1 LSRRPSLALRLSL
14 FLLAGQI
21 VCFIGTLT
29 ANHIVELIGDPE
41 KTAPAWNVLAE
52 IRARTLVIASIVKTA
67 DGSVVI
73 EPTPGLLALAQKHPT
88 LQYAVFD
95 PTTSAPLP
103 GSSPD
108 LAKALI
114 GHSDILTQ
122 EMELFR
128 IRGFLRGELSGA
140 YHTAITPAGSF
151 LVATHGYVFEWKD
164 LFYHLY
170 RDAVELLEHHAAT
183 IAIAAAIGWL
193 TLRQGLAPLDGVVRQ
208 ARKIDME
215 SLDQRIRH
223 GDIPR
228 EIEPLVETINEAL
241 ERLDAGV
248 ARQRRFVAN
257 AAHELRTP
265 LTIMQ
270 ARIESPEKPSFKQ
283 DLARD
288 VRRLRNIVEQLLVYA
303 RFGKGEGAAL
313 RDELDLV
320 ELTQA
325 LVDDHALIAVRNGR
339 SVEFQCESER
349 EIIRGDRRALESV
362 VGNLIDNALR
372 AEPQGGT
379 VIVRVGPGA
388 VIEVVDHGEGV
399 EDDDRERIFEPFWR
413 KSETTPG
420 AGLGLAIAREI
431 VEAHG
436 GRIVVAPTP
445 GGGATFRLALALRRE
460 QSARGLVGSRRSG

>member
-1 LSRRPSLALRLSL
+1 LSRRPSLALRLAL

-21 VCFIGTLT
+21 VCFVGV
-29 ANHIVELIGDPE
+29 IVVSHLVEVIGDPAS
-41 KTAPAWNVLAE
+41 TAPAWNVLAE
-52 IRARTLVIASIVKTA
+52 IRVRTLVIASLAKRA
-67 DGSVVI
+67 DGAVVI
-73 EPTPGLLALAQKHPT
+73 EPTPALGVLAQKTPT

-95 PTTSAPLP
+95 PATGAPVP
-103 GSSPD
+103 GSSPE
-108 LAKALI
+108 LASALS
-114 GHSDILTQ
+114 GHGDILTQ
-122 EMELFR
+122 EMALFR
-128 IRGFLRGELSGA
+128 IRGFLRRELSGS
-140 YHTAITPAGSF
+140 YHAASTPFGVF
-151 LVATHGYVFEWKD
+151 LIATHGYIFEWFD

-170 RDAVELLEHHAAT
+170 RDILGMLDTYALA
-183 IAIAAAIGWL
+183 ISIAAGIGWL
-193 TLRQGLAPLDGVVRQ
+193 TLWRGLAPLDGVVRQ
-208 ARKIDME
+208 ARKIDMG

-223 GDIPR
+223 GAIPR

-248 ARQRRFVAN
+248 ARQRRFLAN

-288 VRRLRNIVEQLLVYA
+288 VRRLRNIVQQLLVYA

-313 RDELDLV
+313 RDDLDLV

-339 SVEFQCESER
+339 SVEFQCDSER
-349 EIIRGDRRALESV
+349 ELITGDRRALESV

-372 AEPQGGT
+372 AEPRDGA

-436 GRIVVAPTP
+436 GRIIVAPTP
-445 GGGATFRLALALRRE
+445 GGGATFRLALAPRRE
-460 QSARGLVGSRRSG
+460 QSVRGSIGWRQSR

>member
-1 LSRRPSLALRLSL
+1 LRLAL
-14 FLLAGQI
+14 FLLAGQLFFY
-21 VCFIGTLT
+21 VATLVS
-29 ANHIVELIGDPE
+29 NHLIELIGDP
-41 KTAPAWNVLAE
+41 KTTAPLWNVLADYRT
-52 IRARTLVIASIVKTA
+52 RALVVRSLVRAP
-67 DGSVVI
+67 DGAVRV
-73 EPTPGLLALAQKHPT
+73 EPTPDLRAFMSRQPT
-88 LQYAVFD
+88 LQFAVFD
-95 PTTSAPLP
+95 PETSAPLP
-103 GSSPD
+103 GSSPE
-108 LAKALI
+108 LANVLS
-114 GHSDILTQ
+114 GHSDIVTE
-122 EMELFR
+122 EMALFR
-128 IRGFLRGELSGA
+128 IRSLMRRELSGS
-140 YHTAITPAGSF
+140 YRSESTPFGSF
-151 LVATHGYVFEWKD
+151 LVATHGYTFEWPD

-170 RDAVELLEHHAAT
+170 RDAVEVLEHHAVTIT
-183 IAIAAAIGWL
+183 IAAGIGWL
-193 TLRQGLAPLDGVVRQ
+193 TLWRGLAPLDGVVRQ
-208 ARKIDME
+208 ARKIDMG

-223 GDIPR
+223 GAIPR

-248 ARQRRFVAN
+248 ARQRRFIAN

-288 VRRLRNIVEQLLVYA
+288 VRRLRNIVQQLLVYA

-313 RDELDLV
+313 RDDLDLV

-339 SVEFQCESER
+339 SVEFQCDSER
-349 EIIRGDRRALESV
+349 ELITGDRRALESV

-372 AEPQGGT
+372 AEPRDGA

-436 GRIVVAPTP
+436 GRIIVAPTP
-445 GGGATFRLALALRRE
+445 GGGATFRLALAPRRE
-460 QSARGLVGSRRSG
+460 QSVRGSIGWRQSR